1 MASGHDVSE
10 SYHTHTHTQEIH
22 RILRV

>member
-1 MASGHDVSE
+1 MAGGHDVSE
-10 SYHTHTHTQEIH
+10 SYHTH